1 VEGLDAAPSTSE
13 TETRAPPPTDA
24 REATT
29 TTTTTTTT
37 NPDDERADAS
47 DVDRTASAP
56 SSAPSSA
63 PPDDGGPKIR
73 DDPRYSLYFKMVRMG
88 VPAQAVKNKMALEGF
103 SPAEADL
110 LDDPDAPVPG

>member
-1 VEGLDAAPSTSE
+1 M
-13 TETRAPPPTDA
+13 RAPPPTDA

-29 TTTTTTTT
+29 PTTPPTAT

-47 DVDRTASAP
+47 DVDRMASAPLSAP
-56 SSAPSSA
+56 SSASLSA
-63 PPDDGGPKIR
+63 PPEDGGAKIR

-88 VPAQAVKNKMALEGF
+88 VPAQAAKNKMALEGF

-110 LDDPDAPVPG
+110 LDDPDAPAPG

>member
-1 VEGLDAAPSTSE
+1 MEGLDAAPSTSE

-24 REATT
+24 REAPPPPPPPPP
-29 TTTTTTTT
+29 TTT

-56 SSAPSSA
+56 SSAPS
-63 PPDDGGPKIR
+63 DDGGPKIR

-110 LDDPDAPVPG
+110 LDDPDAPAPG

>member
-1 VEGLDAAPSTSE
+1 MEGLDAAPSTSE
-13 TETRAPPPTDA
+13 TETRAPPPTDS
-24 REATT
+24 REAAAPPP
-29 TTTTTTTT
+29 TTT

-56 SSAPSSA
+56 SSAPFSA

-110 LDDPDAPVPG
+110 LDDPDAPAPG